1 MLSLGTNPIKAS
13 PFRLGNIFLVCR
25 PSSNALRL
33 ENALE
38 NPIPPS
44 RIPDATCLRQNEEK
58 EVLFEVTSAKLIR
71 LQSSGQD
78 LPTSNQPD

>member
-1 MLSLGTNPIKAS
+1 MLSLGTDPIKAS
-13 PFRLGNIFLVCR
+13 PFRLGNICLACR
-25 PSSNALRL
+25 PSSDALRL

-44 RIPDATCLRQNEEK
+44 RIPDATRLRSNEEM
-58 EVLFEVTSAKLIR
+58 EVLFEGTSAILIR

>member
-1 MLSLGTNPIKAS
+1 MLSLGTDPIKAS
-13 PFRLGNIFLVCR
+13 PFRLGNICLACR
-25 PSSNALRL
+25 PSSDALKL

-38 NPIPPS
+38 NPIPLS
-44 RIPDATCLRQNEEK
+44 RIPDATRLRSNEEM

-78 LPTSNQPD
+78 LPNSNQPD

>member
-1 MLSLGTNPIKAS
+1 MLSLGTDPIKAS
-13 PFRLGNIFLVCR
+13 PFRLGNICLGCR
-25 PSSNALRL
+25 PSSDALRL

-38 NPIPPS
+38 NPIPPT
-44 RIPDATCLRQNEEK
+44 RIPNAIRLRSNKEM

-71 LQSSGQD
+71 LQSSEQD